1 MFQKIHQ
8 IIVGRRKEF
17 DKDLSNNTDTWFL
30 LVRNRKRVEIVND
43 LPAKLFEAASGRV
56 AFGDKFPADKSPFL
70 IESIGRAF
78 FGFIRTDTIQTSHK
92 DVTEQCRIDTA
103 QRQHRCNLKSWIL
116 FQSA

>member
-1 MFQKIHQ
+1 MLQKIHQ

-78 FGFIRTDTIQTSHK
+78 FRLHTDGY
-92 DVTEQCRIDTA
+92 DTDI
-103 QRQHRCNLKSWIL
+103 S
-116 FQSA
+116 